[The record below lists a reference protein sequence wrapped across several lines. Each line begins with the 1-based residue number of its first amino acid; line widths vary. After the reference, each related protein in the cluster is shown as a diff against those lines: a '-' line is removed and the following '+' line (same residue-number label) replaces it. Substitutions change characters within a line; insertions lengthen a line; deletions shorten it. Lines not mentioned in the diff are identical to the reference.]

1 MSGATIC
8 ILSVSTETLEAMVIK
23 VKLSPS
29 RDIELI
35 ALRFNKGCDIGGL
48 AVDALYAQMKGERF
62 CIHLEKPQKYEEK
75 YLGFYVQLDDET
87 DAEVIAFLES
97 SPYPATLVIK
107 NLLLRAIEETGET
120 VLLNQEFYDLI
131 NKPAKPGKKAVKT
144 RSKSGNVRPSEDNR
158 VESNPANLKAQESK
172 QPSSQIAAEVVKEEP
187 IKQETNSKATS
198 KFSDGPNFT
207 DDDAFDLFAAFE
219 SVRDQL
225 I

>member
-1 MSGATIC
+1 MSGAIIC
-8 ILSVSTETLEAMVIK
+8 ILSANTETLEAMVIK

-48 AVDALYAQMKGERF
+48 AVDALYAQMMGERF

-75 YLGFYVQLDDET
+75 YLGFYVQLDEET

-107 NLLLRAIEETGET
+107 NLLLRAIEETGES
-120 VLLNQEFYDLI
+120 VLLNQEFYNLI
-131 NKPAKPGKKAVKT
+131 NKPAKSGKKAVKAKPK
-144 RSKSGNVRPSEDNR
+144 SKNAKPTEVK
-158 VESNPANLKAQESK
+158 L
-172 QPSSQIAAEVVKEEP
+172 SSQELTTESVKDEP
-187 IKQETNSKATS
+187 VKQKEAPKPAP